1 MAQTRSGFDP
11 QMIPPRRA
19 DQGSAYGVRQTG
31 GSIRGPFGEVPIE
44 DLRHPSEPSRFALA
58 LVAMAFPIAFALV
71 VMVSVG
77 QELQLIAII
86 LTIVVA
92 LILIWVAVQIW
103 RIRL

>member
-1 MAQTRSGFDP
+1 MAQTRRGVDP
-11 QMIPPRRA
+11 QMLPPPGA
-19 DQGSAYGVRQTG
+19 AQGSAHGARQTG
-31 GSIRGPFGEVPIE
+31 VSFRGPFGEAPVE

-71 VMVSVG
+71 VMVSLG

-92 LILIWVAVQIW
+92 LILIWVAV
-103 RIRL
+103 